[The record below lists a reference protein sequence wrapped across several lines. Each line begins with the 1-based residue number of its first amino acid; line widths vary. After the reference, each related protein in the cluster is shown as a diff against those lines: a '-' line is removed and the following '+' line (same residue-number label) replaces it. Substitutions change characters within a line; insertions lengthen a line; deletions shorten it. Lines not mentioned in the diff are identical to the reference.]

1 MQNVVMHA
9 PMHDFVEGKPKHL
22 PDTHLAKA
30 SEGSRTPGIAG
41 CSLKTKKVGHVNL
54 RVLPSIK

>member
-54 RVLPSIK
+54 RV